1 MWIKFL
7 YNYSLIISC
16 YLDHLRVEIPSG
28 LCSWHTNPECDQQM
42 VRLVWHLLRH
52 MLLPGEREKGKLQI
66 KYHWLC
72 VCSYAHLKSLRQKLV
87 CNKMLQI
94 LGLIYNSLKGNAV
107 SGSWH
112 LLCLNRGDI
121 HIFMYVIVC
130 SFYYVA
136 CSQYRMHFA
145 PKMFIILKVKER
157 LPEQMR
163 KEGSC
168 CNGYPLARASW
179 KVPIVES
186 LKYLKNY
193 SINIIHGI
201 INMCGQIDH
210 LPLENTCS
218 VSHTHLTVCGYSLS
232 ALPLVESCL
241 TIGWI

>member
-1 MWIKFL
+1 M
-7 YNYSLIISC
+7 
-16 YLDHLRVEIPSG
+16 
-28 LCSWHTNPECDQQM
+28 
-42 VRLVWHLLRH
+42 
-52 MLLPGEREKGKLQI
+52 
-66 KYHWLC
+66 
-72 VCSYAHLKSLRQKLV
+72 
-87 CNKMLQI
+87 
-94 LGLIYNSLKGNAV
+94 GLIYNSLKGNAV
-107 SGSWH
+107 CGSWH

-121 HIFMYVIVC
+121 HMFIGVFILLC
-130 SFYYVA
+130 NPLSI
-136 CSQYRMHFA
+136 QNDFA

-186 LKYLKNY
+186 LKYLTHY

-210 LPLENTCS
+210 LPLANTCS

-232 ALPLVESCL
+232 ALQLVESCF

>member
-1 MWIKFL
+1 MLPGSSAGWNSFWSVFL
-7 YNYSLIISC
+7 TYQSRMRPTNGDIRVTFASAHATAWGERKGKITNKVSLIMCMFIC
-16 YLDHLRVEIPSG
+16 TPKIFEAKTCLQQNAPNFGADTCFVWTEVTYIYLL
-28 LCSWHTNPECDQQM
+28 
-42 VRLVWHLLRH
+42 
-52 MLLPGEREKGKLQI
+52 
-66 KYHWLC
+66 
-72 VCSYAHLKSLRQKLV
+72 
-87 CNKMLQI
+87 
-94 LGLIYNSLKGNAV
+94 
-107 SGSWH
+107 
-112 LLCLNRGDI
+112 
-121 HIFMYVIVC
+121 VC

-136 CSQYRMHFA
+136 CSQNRMHFA

-186 LKYLKNY
+186 LKYFKNY
-193 SINIIHGI
+193 SLNIIHGI

-210 LPLENTCS
+210 LPLANTCS

-232 ALPLVESCL
+232 ALQLVESCF

>member
-16 YLDHLRVEIPSG
+16 YLDHLQVEIPSG
-28 LCSWHTNPECDQQM
+28 PYSWHTNPECDQQM
-42 VRLVWHLLRH
+42 VRSVWHSLQH

-72 VCSYAHLKSLRQKLV
+72 VCSYAHLMSLRQKLV

-107 SGSWH
+107 CGSWH

-121 HIFMYVIVC
+121 HMFIGVFILLC
-130 SFYYVA
+130 NPLSI
-136 CSQYRMHFA
+136 QNDFA

-210 LPLENTCS
+210 LPLANTCS

-232 ALPLVESCL
+232 ALQLVESCF